1 MGVFKEKSNVAM
13 RIYNAQ
19 RCKQWREQRTLRY
32 ISNVIADK
40 QIPDEDKVKR
50 IEKLLNP
57 GW

>member
-1 MGVFKEKSNVAM
+1 MKSNVAM